1 MIDFPINE
9 LLDEER
15 CRQWLEEHFHPNG
28 LRCPNCQSERRRNFR
43 QLRHFQA
50 YRCLDCTRY
59 YTLLSGTIFEKSQQ
73 APSTL
78 VMLIRGIAKG
88 ESSSQMSRELNLS
101 RKQVGTIR
109 RVIQENL
116 LAALPREPMIG
127 STFERVPLGREWA
140 LPVLTAQGFNP
151 AALIFINPATQ
162 TILEAINSKVN
173 LDTKRNEST
182 P

>member
-1 MIDFPINE
+1 MAKPLSPGVVSRLQVLAHEQSECRCGKLRVMIDFPINE

-15 CRQWLEEHFHPNG
+15 CRQWLEVHFHPNG

-109 RVIQENL
+109 RVFVQK
-116 LAALPREPMIG
+116 
-127 STFERVPLGREWA
+127 
-140 LPVLTAQGFNP
+140 LTDWKVYH
-151 AALIFINPATQ
+151 
-162 TILEAINSKVN
+162 NS
-173 LDTKRNEST
+173 
-182 P
+182 